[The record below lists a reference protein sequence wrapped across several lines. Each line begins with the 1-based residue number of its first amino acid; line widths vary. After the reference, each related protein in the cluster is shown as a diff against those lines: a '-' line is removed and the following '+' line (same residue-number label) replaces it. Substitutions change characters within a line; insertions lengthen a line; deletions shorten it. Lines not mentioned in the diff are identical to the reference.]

1 VIASV
6 APFARPTLIQGM
18 MARAVTPVAQA
29 PSLQD
34 QPPPAP
40 IQHVVTPVALGPAA
54 MTALMQAQEQLN
66 ASSPATVRTET
77 AQTIGRLLY
86 DFDDDED
93 DAPPPPA
100 GNAAAL
106 PVLQL
111 KTTQQALYRSL
122 IDLQA

>member
-1 VIASV
+1 M
-6 APFARPTLIQGM
+6 T
-18 MARAVTPVAQA
+18 ARAVTPTAQA

-40 IQHVVTPVALGPAA
+40 VPHIATAVALGPAA
-54 MTALMQAQEQLN
+54 MTALMQAQEQLS
-66 ASSPATVRTET
+66 ATSPATVRTET
-77 AQTIGRLLY
+77 AQTLGRLLY
-86 DFDDDED
+86 DFDGDAD

-100 GNAAAL
+100 GTAAPL

-122 IDLQA
+122 IDLRA